1 MRAAIADEE
10 PASWATSRAGTPAL
24 DVAAGVAAQLRRAG
38 VGVRRLEGCTVEDSG
53 LYSYRRDHTT
63 GRFAAIA
70 WLPSPG
76 PER

>member
-1 MRAAIADEE
+1 
-10 PASWATSRAGTPAL
+10 
-24 DVAAGVAAQLRRAG
+24 VAAGVAAQLRRAG